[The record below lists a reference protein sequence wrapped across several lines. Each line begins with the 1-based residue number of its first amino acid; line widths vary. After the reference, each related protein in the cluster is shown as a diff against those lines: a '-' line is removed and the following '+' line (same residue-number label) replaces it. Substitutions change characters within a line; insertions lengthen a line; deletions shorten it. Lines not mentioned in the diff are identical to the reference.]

1 MPHETLFQ
9 TIGLCS
15 FISNDSKGLNYPSTI
30 VMTYLMIVSVLNEH
44 SDNIVIVQIIGDTFK
59 NIDCATQCI
68 IRS

>member
-30 VMTYLMIVSVLNEH
+30 VIIYLMIVSVLNGH
-44 SDNIVIVQIIGDTFK
+44 SDNIVIVQTLLGILLK
-59 NIDCATQCI
+59 TQI
-68 IRS
+68 VQPNV